1 MMRTVAYFDL
11 VSLAAVLFGLAGL
24 IRSWKSALQSG
35 TKLLLA
41 GLLVFMAF
49 YSVCLG
55 IEWSGVSAAL
65 DRLEDFIG
73 ALIPMWWAF
82 VFYAFVHEI
91 THRDIRD
98 SEEKYRSLVVN
109 IPDVVWTSDENGRTT
124 FISSNVKMIY
134 GYAPEEIYKEGE
146 ALWFGRIHPDDVA
159 KVKDAFEAVFEKGVS
174 LDVEYRIRR
183 RDGEW
188 IWLLDRSIGAYE
200 RGGVQYADGVFSEIT
215 ARKRAEEKLRS
226 VNQQLAASEQ
236 ELRES
241 QHLLDA
247 TINNS
252 PAVIYVKNLA
262 GRYLLVNKAYEK
274 ILGMSREE
282 ILGKTDEALFPKD
295 VADKFWENDE
305 RAVESDLPVEF
316 EEVALHAN
324 GELHTYIS
332 TKFSLRDSDGSPYAV
347 CGIST
352 DITERKQ
359 LAEREREHHAQLAHF
374 SRLTVAGELASGMAH
389 ELNQPLTA
397 ITTYAQACR
406 RMIDSGDADPA
417 KIRDA
422 AGEIAAQA
430 MRGGEIIRRMRGFVR
445 KQAPQRVKADLNEIV
460 REAIELVKTQAQHSE
475 VTLQLEFSEE
485 PLMVLADKVQIQ
497 QVVVNLLRNGFESM
511 AETAAC
517 ERVVT
522 VRTSRTDQGM
532 IEVAVEDKGAGLSG
546 SDREKIFE
554 SFFTT
559 KSDGLGIGLSIS
571 RSIIEEHEG
580 HIWATPNPDKG
591 TSFRVALPSG

>member
-1 MMRTVAYFDL
+1 
-11 VSLAAVLFGLAGL
+11 
-24 IRSWKSALQSG
+24 
-35 TKLLLA
+35 
-41 GLLVFMAF
+41 
-49 YSVCLG
+49 
-55 IEWSGVSAAL
+55 
-65 DRLEDFIG
+65 
-73 ALIPMWWAF
+73 MWWAF
-82 VFYAFVHEI
+82 VFYGFVHEI
-91 THRDIRD
+91 AHRDIREN
-98 SEEKYRSLVVN
+98 EEKYRSLVAN
-109 IPDVVWTSDENGRTT
+109 IPDVIWTTDENGRTT
-124 FISSNVKMIY
+124 FISSNVKMVY
-134 GYAPEEIYKEGE
+134 GYTPEEIYKEGE
-146 ALWFGRIHPDDVA
+146 ELWFGRIHPDDVD
-159 KVKDAFEAVFEKGVS
+159 KVKDAFEAVFKKRVS

-200 RGGVQYADGVFSEIT
+200 RDGVQYADGVFSEIT
-215 ARKRAEEKLRS
+215 DRKRAEEKLRS
-226 VNQQLAASEQ
+226 INQQLMASEQQLRASNQQLEASEQ

-252 PAVIYVKNLA
+252 PVVIYVKNLA
-262 GRYLLVNKAYEK
+262 GRYLLVNKTYEE

-282 ILGKTDEALFPKD
+282 MLGKTDDALFPKD
-295 VADKFWENDE
+295 VAEKFRVNDE
-305 RAVESDLPVEF
+305 RAVVSDLPVEF

-332 TKFSLRDSDGSPYAV
+332 TKFPLRDSEGSPYAV

-359 LAEREREHHAQLAHF
+359 LAEQERKHHAQLAHF

-445 KQAPQRVKADLNEIV
+445 KQAPQRVRADLNEIV
-460 REAIELVKTQAQHSE
+460 REAIELVRTQARRSE
-475 VTLQLEFSEE
+475 VMLQLEFSEE
-485 PLMVLADKVQIQ
+485 PLTVLADKVQIQ
-497 QVVVNLLRNGFESM
+497 QVIVNLLQNSFESM
-511 AETAAC
+511 SKVDAC
-517 ERVVT
+517 DRIVT

-532 IEVAVEDKGAGLSG
+532 MEVAVEDKGTGLPG
-546 SDREKIFE
+546 SDREKVFE

-571 RSIIEEHEG
+571 RSIIEEHQG
-580 HIWATPNPDKG
+580 HIWATPNPQKG
-591 TSFRVALPSG
+591 TTFRVALLSG